1 MWFIHLFSNI
11 FLFIFFPG
19 SMICFG
25 ESEYFRYNHPNEVIH
40 EEINEAEESTESD
53 DIIISNTDNSDLDK
67 SINSST
73 STCSL
78 KSMNISSTSNEKT
91 SGDISENM
99 NSNEVSNQQRFNNS
113 GGRFF
118 H

>member
-1 MWFIHLFSNI
+1 
-11 FLFIFFPG
+11 
-19 SMICFG
+19 MICLG

-40 EEINEAEESTESD
+40 EDINEAEENTESD

-91 SGDISENM
+91 SEDASGNM
-99 NSNEVSNQQRFNNS
+99 NLNEVSNQQRFDNS
-113 GGRFF
+113 GDRSFF
-118 H
+118 HYLINKFFI